1 MNSVSID
8 PVMARF
14 RVGFGGVLAVG
25 IVRILLVLRSCG
37 DSRLQGG
44 HG

>member
-14 RVGFGGVLAVG
+14 RGGVGEVLAVG
-25 IVRILLVLRSCG
+25 IVRVLLELRSCD
-37 DSRLQGG
+37 DSRLQDG